1 MFVGQEHYNNKH
13 YNIVFQVCQWETHC
27 SLVAA
32 AVGDEHVGDGDHL
45 EVGHGVVG
53 DVPGVGLGLHQEL
66 QRGEVRGRAA
76 GAVNHRAG
84 AEAQLL

>member
-1 MFVGQEHYNNKH
+1 MCFRYVGGRHT
-13 YNIVFQVCQWETHC
+13 VDG